1 MCVKI
6 DNHNRSHLKNDFC
19 LNLCVG
25 SSFQLL
31 GILQYACGLNI
42 GPALTLNQNA
52 IFEMTSVSRLKDQ
65 ESGTRFQVSKIK
77 KSGMDNLFLKSV
89 YCLSGL
95 GIVRKSR
102 RIPQYFN
109 RIKMFVLYRGNYLWI
124 DFCSFFTIL

>member
-1 MCVKI
+1 MKI

-52 IFEMTSVSRLKDQ
+52 IFEMTSSSRFRCQGSGAGAKDNAFSLIPDPCQLYLKAQ
-65 ESGTRFQVSKIK
+65 CTFNLRIELVVIK
-77 KSGMDNLFLKSV
+77 PHECWSL
-89 YCLSGL
+89 
-95 GIVRKSR
+95 
-102 RIPQYFN
+102 
-109 RIKMFVLYRGNYLWI
+109 
-124 DFCSFFTIL
+124 